1 MQSALA
7 LPSAA
12 PLTTGSL
19 VWPLLGL
26 LFAAV
31 PVLVWARTARTRD
44 RGTAVGA
51 VLAVA
56 GALLVSVQHGWVTG
70 IPRADA
76 HLLFGVTAPL
86 VIWCGVRWERARRGP
101 ASEEW
106 ERRRSRSVGV
116 LGAYVGLTVVGSLVA
131 FLLAGEANVPPKEAV
146 PALPP
151 GLVALSEDTSCGS
164 SSCARTVTVGS
175 RDGLTNTEIIRRL
188 DHPSGWT
195 CRANGW
201 LLDRRDLCV
210 NVAEVNGEVQLNV
223 SLSDLI

>member
-12 PLTTGSL
+12 TPAANSL
-19 VWPLLGL
+19 VWSPLGL
-26 LFAAV
+26 LFATV
-31 PVLVWARTARTRD
+31 PVLAWARTARTRNG
-44 RGTAVGA
+44 GTAVGA
-51 VLAVA
+51 VLAAA
-56 GALLVSVQHGWVTG
+56 GALLVAVQHGWVTG

-76 HLLFGVTAPL
+76 HLLFGVTTPL

-106 ERRRSRSVGV
+106 ERRRSRSAGV
-116 LGAYVGLTVVGSLVA
+116 LGAYAGLTVVGSLVA

-164 SSCARTVTVGS
+164 SSCARTVIVGS
-175 RDGLTNTEIIRRL
+175 RDGLTNAEIVRRL

-210 NVAEVNGEVQLNV
+210 NVAEVNGEVRLNV

>member
-7 LPSAA
+7 LPSAVS
-12 PLTTGSL
+12 LSTGSL
-19 VWPLLGL
+19 AWSLLGL

-31 PVLVWARTARTRD
+31 PVLVWARTARTRKV
-44 RGTAVGA
+44 GTAVGA

-56 GALLVSVQHGWVTG
+56 GGLLVAVQHGWVTG

-76 HLLFGVTAPL
+76 HLLLGVTAPL
-86 VIWCGVRWERARRGP
+86 VIWCGVRWERARRGL

-106 ERRRSRSVGV
+106 ERRRSRSAGV
-116 LGAYVGLTVVGSLVA
+116 LGAYVGLTVIGSLFA
-131 FLLAGEANVPPKEAV
+131 FLLAGGADVPPKGAV

-151 GLVALSEDTSCGS
+151 GLVALAEDTSCGS

-175 RDGLTNTEIIRRL
+175 RDGLTNAEIIRAL
-188 DHPSGWT
+188 DHPAGWT

-201 LLDRRDLCV
+201 LLDRRKLCV
-210 NVAEVNGEVQLNV
+210 NVAEANGKVQLNV
-223 SLSDLI
+223 SLSDLV